1 MPRELVMVFSRK
13 SDPKSFT
20 VVPPEIKNEAPL
32 QQAALPPPAP
42 SGLPDTG
49 ESLIG
54 KDLSIEGPTITIR
67 CKGCLRVNGTIHAD
81 LHCVELIVGEQAVIK
96 GSIAAEDVRI
106 FGRVT
111 GAVAGAQ
118 VIVHSTAQVDGDIT
132 SQSLTIEAGA
142 SFDGRSRKVT
152 DLAEVTPQLEAPVD
166 PNDPQVIQAM
176 AASEDAPVITPV
188 QSPFRI

>member
-1 MPRELVMVFSRK
+1 MVFSRK

-20 VVPPEIKNEAPL
+20 VVPPEVRDERPAAPA
-32 QQAALPPPAP
+32 QLPPPAP

-81 LHCVELIVGEQAVIK
+81 LHCVELIVGEQAVIQ
-96 GSIAAEDVRI
+96 GSIAANDVRI
-106 FGRVT
+106 YGS
-111 GAVAGAQ
+111 VAGNVFGSQ
-118 VIVHSTAQVDGDIT
+118 VIIHSTAQVEGDVT

-152 DLAEVTPQLEAPVD
+152 NPAEVAPELEAPNADGSTGNNQVIIPTHSSSTEDAPIVTPQAP
-166 PNDPQVIQAM
+166 
-176 AASEDAPVITPV
+176 
-188 QSPFRI
+188 FGG

>member
-1 MPRELVMVFSRK
+1 MVFSRK

-20 VVPPEIKNEAPL
+20 VVPPEIRDETASAPA
-32 QQAALPPPAP
+32 QLPPPAP

-67 CKGCLRVNGTIHAD
+67 CKGCLRVNGIIQAD
-81 LHCVELIVGEQAVIK
+81 LHCAELIVGEQAVIN
-96 GSIAAEDVRI
+96 GSIAADDVRI
-106 FGRVT
+106 YGKVT
-111 GAVAGAQ
+111 GAVAGSQ
-118 VIVHSTAQVDGDIT
+118 VIVHSTAEVEGDIT

-152 DLAEVTPQLEAPVD
+152 NPAEVAPQLQTPVD
-166 PNDPQVIQAM
+166 LGPEHTARSQMNT
-176 AASEDAPVITPV
+176 EDAPVITPPA
-188 QSPFRI
+188 QSPFGN